1 MQLDR
6 DRGAHKRGVEKIKQV
21 KRRDV
26 NFAILFGGAS
36 YEHEISIVSAIA
48 LKRII
53 KPTPLFI
60 FLDAEGS
67 FYHIKA
73 EDMKSDHFSTKAY
86 KKDEKITPV
95 RGGFEKRGLLKNR
108 RVDGIET
115 VINLVH
121 GAQGEDG
128 TVAALTEFYEIPC
141 IGPSKEAS
149 VISFN
154 KWFTKLYARG
164 LGIDTVEYKLL
175 GIDEEREIGFDL
187 PVIVKP
193 LRLGSSIGV
202 SVVKEQKDLDFALDV
217 AFEFDDKVLIE
228 PFIEGIEEYNVA
240 GCKTSSGWKIGTI
253 EAPAKKEFLDFDQ
266 KYLDFSRT
274 ETVAAAQLPSE
285 LEKRLVESFKK
296 VYSDLF
302 EGALIRCDFF
312 VKDGKILLNE
322 INPIPGSLANYLF
335 DDFGSVLNELAASL
349 PKKRTIRPDY
359 AYINRVQSAKGPK
372 TGSGR

>member
-1 MQLDR
+1 MQCDG
-6 DRGAHKRGVEKIKQV
+6 DRGPYKRGVEKIKQI

-26 NFAILFGGAS
+26 KFAILFGGAS

-48 LKRII
+48 LKRIL
-53 KPTPLFI
+53 KSAPVFI
-60 FLDAEGS
+60 FLDAEGN

-95 RGGFEKRGLLKNR
+95 RGGFEKGGLFKSKKM
-108 RVDGIET
+108 DGVET
-115 VINLVH
+115 VINLIH

-128 TVAALTEFYEIPC
+128 TVAALMEFYEIPC

-154 KWFTKLYARG
+154 KWLTKLYAHG
-164 LGIDTVEYKLL
+164 VGIDTVEYRLL
-175 GIDEEREIGFDL
+175 GIDEEREIGFDF
-187 PVIVKP
+187 PVIIKP

-202 SVVKEQKDLDFALDV
+202 SVVREQKDLDFALDV

-228 PFIEGIEEYNVA
+228 PFVEGIEEYNVA
-240 GCKTSSGWKIGTI
+240 GCKTSSGWEIGTI

-274 ETVAAAQLPSE
+274 ETVAAAQLPPE
-285 LEKRLVESFKK
+285 LENGLIESFKK

-312 VKDGKILLNE
+312 VKEGKIVLNE

-335 DDFGSVLNELAASL
+335 DDFEAVLNELAASL
-349 PKKRTIRPDY
+349 PKKRIIRPDY

-372 TGSGR
+372 MGNGR